1 MRALILHIGMNKTG
15 STAVQAALARARAG
29 PDWAFVAPV
38 IPNASNVV
46 RLAFHPNG
54 PSEAWR
60 MHPGARSPEQAVAA
74 IDRALAA
81 CDAPRGVMSGEGLF
95 RLGKPSIRAL
105 VDLARSH
112 ADHVRAVAYVR
123 PPASFMVSSFQQRMK
138 TRHIP
143 LDDLHR
149 APMLTFDRAAA
160 GWEDILGKENV
171 AFRPYDRRHLPG
183 GSVVADLAGLCG
195 LGPLRSAR
203 DNNPGLAG
211 EAMRLLVQYRR
222 RVPAWQATD
231 APILTALSDLPGPRF
246 AVAPPLLAPAR
257 AAADRMRD
265 WALDRM
271 GWDMAEPPDDPAAR
285 PVAREGDFDDILPET
300 VEWLAARTGRAVS
313 GLRDDMDAIAGAV
326 ASLGQVRLPVA
337 ARAMPRVVLRFRWAF
352 RRPRPA

>member
-46 RLAFHPNG
+46 RLAFHPNA

-60 MHPGARSPEQAVAA
+60 LHPGARSPEQAVAA

-105 VDLARSH
+105 VGRARSH
-112 ADHVRAVAYVR
+112 ADHVQAVAYVR
-123 PPASFMVSSFQQRMK
+123 PPAAFMVSSFQQRMK

-143 LDDLHR
+143 LHDLHR
-149 APMLTFDRAAA
+149 APMLTFDRAGA
-160 GWEDILGKENV
+160 GWEDILGAENV
-171 AFRPYDRRHLPG
+171 TFRPYDRQRLPG
-183 GSVVADLAGLCG
+183 ESVIADFAEQCD
-195 LGPLRSAR
+195 LGPLPASRE
-203 DNNPGLAG
+203 NNAGLSG
-211 EAMRLLVQYRR
+211 EAMRLLLQYRR
-222 RVPAWQATD
+222 RVPRMQPRDREIISALQALGG
-231 APILTALSDLPGPRF
+231 ARF
-246 AVAPPLLAPAR
+246 AIAPALLAPAR

-271 GWDMAEPPDDPAAR
+271 GWDMAEPPGDPAAR
-285 PVAREGDFDDILPET
+285 PVACDGDFDDILPET
-300 VEWLAARTGRAVS
+300 VDWLAARTGCAVAQ
-313 GLRDDMDAIAGAV
+313 LRGDMDAIAVAV
-326 ASLGQVRLPVA
+326 ASLGQVRSPVT
-337 ARAMPRVVLRFRWAF
+337 ARAMPRIVPRVRWAF
-352 RRPRPA
+352 GRPRSA

>member
-1 MRALILHIGMNKTG
+1 MRDLILHIGMNKTG

-46 RLAFHPNG
+46 RLAFHPNA

-60 MHPGARSPEQAVAA
+60 LHPGARSPEQAVAA

-105 VDLARSH
+105 VGLARCH
-112 ADHVRAVAYVR
+112 ADHVQAVAYVR
-123 PPASFMVSSFQQRMK
+123 PPAAFMVSSFQQRMK

-143 LDDLHR
+143 LQDLHR
-149 APMLTFDRAAA
+149 APMLTFDRAGA
-160 GWEDILGKENV
+160 GWEDILGAENV
-171 AFRPYDRRHLPG
+171 TFRPYDRRHLPG
-183 GSVVADLAGLCG
+183 GSVVADLAYLCG

-203 DNNPGLAG
+203 DNNPGLSG

-222 RVPAWQATD
+222 QVPAWQPAD
-231 APILTALSDLPGPRF
+231 APILTALRDLHGPRF
-246 AVAPPLLAPAR
+246 AVAPPLLAPAQ
-257 AAADRMRD
+257 AAAHRMRD

-271 GWDMAEPPDDPAAR
+271 GWDMAEPPGDPAAR
-285 PVAREGDFDDILPET
+285 PVARDGDFDDILPET
-300 VEWLAARTGRAVS
+300 VDWLAARTGRAVAQ
-313 GLRDDMDAIAGAV
+313 LRGDMDAIAVAV
-326 ASLGQVRLPVA
+326 ASLGQVRSPVTV
-337 ARAMPRVVLRFRWAF
+337 RAMPRIVPRVRWAF
-352 RRPRPA
+352 GRPRSA